1 MHPQTSEEAQR
12 KVEFVTTETA
22 CDRRKLTVC
31 LTLTYATRMLTR
43 SALIYL
49 SRQEGLK
56 DFAARFKL
64 FKKLT
69 TRFVA
74 GETIDEATAFIREMN
89 TDGCS
94 ASFDHLNESVA
105 NPAEAEQ
112 EVAEYLQI
120 LNRIDETGIN
130 SNVSIK
136 LTQFGLELDPELAY
150 KNARAVVADAAR
162 RGNFVRVDMEGSNV
176 TQVTLDIFKRLRAE
190 FELNDVGIVLQSYLR
205 RTYADAQELIKL
217 PARIRICKGA
227 YNEPPEVSFPDK
239 NDVDESYVRVMRLL
253 LSSGIYHGIAT
264 HDPRMIEATID
275 FSKKEGIPKEAFEFQ
290 MLYGV
295 RRDLQRQLAKD
306 GYNMRIY
313 VPYGKHWYPYFMRR
327 LAERPANIWFVFK
340 NLLKG

>member
-1 MHPQTSEEAQR
+1 
-12 KVEFVTTETA
+12 
-22 CDRRKLTVC
+22 
-31 LTLTYATRMLTR
+31 MLSR

-56 DFAARFKL
+56 DFAARFRL

-74 GETIDEATAFIREMN
+74 GETIDEAVAFIRELN
-89 TDGCS
+89 AEGCS

-105 NPAEAEQ
+105 NPGEAEG
-112 EVAEYLQI
+112 EVKEYLQI
-120 LNRIDETGIN
+120 LSRIDATGIN

-150 KNARAVVADAAR
+150 KNARAVVEDAAR
-162 RGNFVRVDMEGSNV
+162 RGNFVRVDMEASSV
-176 TQVTLDIFKRLRAE
+176 TQQTIDIFKRLRAE
-190 FELNDVGIVLQSYLR
+190 FGLNDVGIVLQSYLR
-205 RTYADAQELIKL
+205 RTYADAQELVKL

-227 YNEPPEVSFPDK
+227 YNEPPEVAFPDK
-239 NDVDESYVRVMRLL
+239 QEVDENYVRVMQLL

-264 HDPRMIEATID
+264 HDPRMIEATIE
-275 FSKKEGIPKEAFEFQ
+275 FSKRKGIPREAFEFQ

-306 GYNMRIY
+306 GYMLRVY

-327 LAERPANIWFVFK
+327 LAERPANIWFVLK

>member
-1 MHPQTSEEAQR
+1 
-12 KVEFVTTETA
+12 
-22 CDRRKLTVC
+22 
-31 LTLTYATRMLTR
+31 MLTR

-56 DFAARFKL
+56 EFAARFRL

-74 GETIDEATAFIREMN
+74 GETIEEAVAAIRELN
-89 TDGCS
+89 AEGCS

-105 NPAEAEQ
+105 NPAEAEA
-112 EVAEYLQI
+112 EVKEYLRILAQI
-120 LNRIDETGIN
+120 DRTGIN

-136 LTQFGLELDPELAY
+136 LSQFGLELDPELAY
-150 KNARAVVADAAR
+150 KNARAVVEDAAR

-176 TQVTLDIFKRLRAE
+176 TQATIDIFRRLRDE
-190 FELNDVGIVLQSYLR
+190 FGLNDVGIVLQSYLR
-205 RTYADAQELIKL
+205 RTYQDAEALVKL

-227 YNEPPEVSFPDK
+227 YNEPPEVAFPNK
-239 NDVDESYVRVMRLL
+239 RDVDDNYIRVMQLL
-253 LSSGIYHGIAT
+253 LSSGVYHGIAT
-264 HDPRMIEATID
+264 HDPKMIEATIN
-275 FSKKEGIPKEAFEFQ
+275 FARREGIEKEAFEFQ

-295 RRDLQRQLAKD
+295 RRDLQRQLAQD
-306 GYNMRIY
+306 GYNMRVY

-327 LAERPANIWFVFK
+327 LAERPANIWFVMK

>member
-1 MHPQTSEEAQR
+1 
-12 KVEFVTTETA
+12 
-22 CDRRKLTVC
+22 
-31 LTLTYATRMLTR
+31 MLTR
-43 SALIYL
+43 SVLIYL
-49 SRQEGLK
+49 SRHEGLK
-56 DFAARFKL
+56 EFAAHFRL

-74 GETIDEATAFIREMN
+74 GETIEEAVAAIRELN
-89 TDGCS
+89 AEGCT

-105 NPAEAEQ
+105 SPAEAEA
-112 EVAEYLQI
+112 EVREYLDI
-120 LNRIDETGIN
+120 LARIDETGIK

-150 KNARAVVADAAR
+150 KNARVVVADAAR
-162 RGNFVRVDMEGSNV
+162 RGNFVRVDMEASSV
-176 TQVTLDIFKRLRAE
+176 TQQTIDIFKRLRAE
-190 FELNDVGIVLQSYLR
+190 FGLNDVGIVLQSYLR
-205 RTYADAQELIKL
+205 RTYDDAVEMLKL

-227 YNEPPEVSFPDK
+227 YNEPPEVAFPDK
-239 NDVDESYVRVMRLL
+239 KDVDENYVRLMQLL

-264 HDPRMIEATID
+264 HDPKMIAATID
-275 FSKKEGIPKEAFEFQ
+275 FAARNGIGKESFEFQ

-306 GYNMRIY
+306 GYNMRVY

-327 LAERPANIWFVFK
+327 LAERPANIWFVLK